1 MVELTNLQDGLEL
14 VGKRLRL
21 LREIQGYSQRELAK
35 RSGITHSNIS
45 MIEQGQISPSIQSI
59 QRILTAFSVSL
70 SDFFNQMHVAS
81 PQLLKSLECD
91 LPLTPPQ
98 TSTPP
103 TTNYQI
109 NVHRLGTEAFTR
121 EIISICL
128 TGKVITP
135 LCSVGETSLL
145 GHVLQGETILYCL
158 SGEMELRKGN
168 VFMLSA
174 GDFYCFKHQGN
185 NETKLSLS

>member
-70 SDFFNQMHVAS
+70 SDFFNQMHVSS

-91 LPLTPPQ
+91 LPL
-98 TSTPP
+98 TPP

-158 SGEMELRKGN
+158 GGEMELKKGN